1 MKIYAYFF
9 RRGNKKFFPN
19 ESRTNPERIPKES
32 RRIVAT
38 VVSQVTHPLPNNCN
52 NCYSCNSKVSL

>member
-1 MKIYAYFF
+1 MHIFSGEET
-9 RRGNKKFFPN
+9 RNS
-19 ESRTNPERIPKES
+19 SRTNPERIPNES

-38 VVSQVTHPLPNNCN
+38 VVSQVTLPLPNNCNNCN

>member
-1 MKIYAYFF
+1 MHIFSGEET
-9 RRGNKKFFPN
+9 RNS
-19 ESRTNPERIPKES
+19 SRTNPERIPNES

-52 NCYSCNSKVSL
+52 NCYSCNSKDSL

>member
-1 MKIYAYFF
+1 MHIFSGEET
-9 RRGNKKFFPN
+9 RNS
-19 ESRTNPERIPKES
+19 SRTNPERIPNES

-38 VVSQVTHPLPNNCN
+38 VVSQVTLPLPNNCN

>member
-19 ESRTNPERIPKES
+19 ES